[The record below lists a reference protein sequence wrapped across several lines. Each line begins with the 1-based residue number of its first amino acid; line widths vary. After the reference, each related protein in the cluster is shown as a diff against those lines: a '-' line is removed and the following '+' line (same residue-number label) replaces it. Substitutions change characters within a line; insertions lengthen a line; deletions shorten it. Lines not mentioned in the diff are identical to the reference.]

1 MSRTPGS
8 AADLL
13 REARELDARGEYPPL
28 RALLDSVPD
37 PLLEAEPELAYLGA
51 EVRRRTGE
59 TGGAAEWLGRLA
71 EVAARRGNDRLNRRR
86 LNLLGVLH
94 FDRGEVAGA
103 EQAWL
108 ELLDAA
114 TRAGDEEFV
123 ARACNNLGV
132 VHTLNLDE
140 EEALAAYARATAAY
154 QRLGYRRGLAQSHH
168 NLGIIYRE
176 MGLLDR
182 AQGHFHE
189 AAAHARADGRSD
201 EVARVEQERALLHL
215 LQADP
220 ALARATAVRARD
232 RYRSLE
238 DRVGVAETERVVGLT
253 FLAQGDVER
262 ARVALEESATMA
274 REAGAALLE
283 AEVLEG
289 LAGVAV
295 RAGDRREARRLRIRA
310 TLRFRTIGALAWGR
324 RARRRVEA
332 IVAAGGSQSGK
343 MPGPGGAAPLD

>member
-1 MSRTPGS
+1 MNTTSGS
-8 AADLL
+8 ASDLL
-13 REARELDARGEYPPL
+13 REARELDARGEYPSL
-28 RALLDSVPD
+28 RALLDHIPD
-37 PLLEAEPELAYLGA
+37 SLLEVEPELAYLGA

-59 TGGAAEWLGRLA
+59 TEAAAEWLGRLA

-94 FDRGEVAGA
+94 FDRGEVAEA
-103 EQAWL
+103 EEAWL

-123 ARACNNLGV
+123 ARSCNNLGV
-132 VHTLNLDE
+132 VHTLNLHE

-220 ALARATAVRARD
+220 ALARATAIRAGD
-232 RYRSLE
+232 RYRTLG
-238 DRVGVAETERVVGLT
+238 DRVGMAETERVVGLAL
-253 FLAQGDVER
+253 LAQGAVDD
-262 ARVALEESATMA
+262 ARTALEASAGVA
-274 REAGAALLE
+274 RETGAALLE

-289 LAGVAV
+289 LAGVAL
-295 RAGDRREARRLRIRA
+295 RQGDRREARRLRIRA
-310 TLRFRTIGALAWGR
+310 TLRFRSIGALAWGR
-324 RARRRVEA
+324 RARHRVEA
-332 IVAAGGSQSGK
+332 IVAI
-343 MPGPGGAAPLD
+343 PGPAGEPPVH

>member
-1 MSRTPGS
+1 MSSTSES
-8 AADLL
+8 AAALL
-13 REARELDARGEYPPL
+13 REARELDAGGEYPSL
-28 RALLDSVPD
+28 RALLDFVPD
-37 PLLEAEPELAYLGA
+37 SLLEAEPELAYLAA

-59 TGGAAEWLGRLA
+59 TEAAAAWLGRLA
-71 EVAARRGNDRLNRRR
+71 EVGARRGNDRLNRRR

-94 FDRGEVAGA
+94 FDRGAVAEA
-103 EQAWL
+103 EEAWL
-108 ELLDAA
+108 ELLDAS
-114 TRAGDEEFV
+114 TRAGDEEFI
-123 ARACNNLGV
+123 ARSCNNLGV
-132 VHTLNLDE
+132 VHTLNLHE

-215 LQADP
+215 IQADP
-220 ALARATAVRARD
+220 VLARATAVRARE
-232 RYRSLE
+232 RYRSLD

-253 FLAQGDVER
+253 FLAQGDVHR
-262 ARVALEESATMA
+262 ARAALEESAAVA

-295 RAGDRREARRLRIRA
+295 REGNSGEARRLRIRA

-324 RARRRVEA
+324 RARNRVDA
-332 IVAAGGSQSGK
+332 IVAAGEPRPQ
-343 MPGPGGAAPLD
+343 

>member
-1 MSRTPGS
+1 MSRTALS
-8 AADLL
+8 APDLL
-13 REARELDARGEYPPL
+13 REARELDARGEYPAL
-28 RALLDSVPD
+28 RAVLDVVPD
-37 PLLEAEPELAYLGA
+37 PWLEAEPELAYLGA

-59 TGGAAEWLGRLA
+59 TEGAAAWLERLGPL
-71 EVAARRGNDRLNRRR
+71 AARRGNDRLNRRR

-94 FDRGEVAGA
+94 FDRGEVAEA
-103 EQAWL
+103 EEAWL
-108 ELLDAA
+108 ELLDAS
-114 TRAGDEEFV
+114 TRAGDDEFV
-123 ARACNNLGV
+123 ARSCNNLGV
-132 VHTLNLDE
+132 VHTLNLQE

-220 ALARATAVRARD
+220 ALARVTALRAQGL
-232 RYRSLE
+232 YRGLG
-238 DRVGVAETERVVGLT
+238 DRVGMAEAERVVGLAL
-253 FLAQGDVER
+253 LAQGKVEPAR
-262 ARVALEESATMA
+262 AALESAAAAA
-274 REAGAALLE
+274 RDTGAALLE

-289 LAGVAV
+289 LAGVALQE
-295 RAGDRREARRLRIRA
+295 GDGGAVRRLRIRA
-310 TLRFRTIGALAWGR
+310 TLRFRSIGALAWGR

-332 IVAAGGSQSGK
+332 VVATIGSRSGPFTGPVGGTSI
-343 MPGPGGAAPLD
+343 D

>member
-1 MSRTPGS
+1 MNTTSGS
-8 AADLL
+8 ASDLL
-13 REARELDARGEYPPL
+13 REARELDARGEYPSL
-28 RALLDSVPD
+28 RALLDHIPD
-37 PLLEAEPELAYLGA
+37 SFLETEPELAYLGA

-59 TGGAAEWLGRLA
+59 TEAAAEWLGRLA
-71 EVAARRGNDRLNRRR
+71 EVGARRGNDRLNRRR

-94 FDRGEVAGA
+94 FDRGEVAEA
-103 EQAWL
+103 EEAWL

-123 ARACNNLGV
+123 ARSCNNLGV
-132 VHTLNLDE
+132 VHTLNLHE

-220 ALARATAVRARD
+220 ALARATAIRAGD
-232 RYRSLE
+232 RYRGLG
-238 DRVGVAETERVVGLT
+238 DRVGVAETERVVGLSL
-253 FLAQGDVER
+253 LAQGAVDD
-262 ARVALEESATMA
+262 ARTALEASEGVA
-274 REAGAALLE
+274 RETGAALLE

-289 LAGVAV
+289 LAGVAL
-295 RAGDRREARRLRIRA
+295 RQGDRREARRLRIRA
-310 TLRFRTIGALAWGR
+310 TLRFRSIGALAWGR
-324 RARRRVEA
+324 RARHRVEA
-332 IVAAGGSQSGK
+332 IVAI
-343 MPGPGGAAPLD
+343 PGPVGEPPVH

>member
-1 MSRTPGS
+1 MNAVSRS
-8 AADLL
+8 ASDLL
-13 REARELDARGEYPPL
+13 REARELDARGEYPSL

-37 PLLEAEPELAYLGA
+37 ALLETEPELAYLGA

-59 TGGAAEWLGRLA
+59 TGAAAEWLGRLA
-71 EVAARRGNDRLNRRR
+71 AVGARRGNDRLNRRR

-94 FDRGEVAGA
+94 FDRGEVVEA
-103 EQAWL
+103 EEAWL
-108 ELLDAA
+108 ELLDAS

-123 ARACNNLGV
+123 ARSCNNLGV
-132 VHTLNLDE
+132 VHTLNLHE

-220 ALARATAVRARD
+220 ALARATAIRARE
-232 RYRSLE
+232 RYRSLG
-238 DRVGVAETERVVGLT
+238 DRVGVAETERVVGLA
-253 FLAQGDVER
+253 LLVQGAVDD
-262 ARVALEESATMA
+262 ARTALEASAEVA
-274 REAGAALLE
+274 RDTGAALLE
-283 AEVLEG
+283 AEVLEA
-289 LAGVAV
+289 LAGVAL
-295 RAGDRREARRLRIRA
+295 RQGDRREARRLRIRA
-310 TLRFRTIGALAWGR
+310 TLRFRSIGALAWGR
-324 RARRRVEA
+324 RARYRVEA
-332 IVAAGGSQSGK
+332 IVAL
-343 MPGPGGAAPLD
+343 PGPGGGPPLH